1 MTLEAEKHVLVV
13 FPHPDDEA
21 FSSSGTIKLFTQSG
35 VPVTYLCG
43 TLGQMG
49 RNLGNPLFANRETLP
64 EVRKKELVDACEVMG
79 IEDLRMLGLH
89 DKTLEFE
96 NEEYLADI
104 VEEALLEL
112 KPSLVLT
119 FYPGHGVH
127 PDHDAMSNAVAI
139 AVARLPEQER
149 PTVYGKA
156 ILKNSVELIGE
167 PDVTIDIRS
176 VAEEK
181 LKAIKAHKSQT
192 SGWVELM
199 EKQLKE
205 NAPEIEDWLYRETF
219 WTYKV

>member
-1 MTLEAEKHVLVV
+1 MEPERHVLVV

-21 FSSSGTIKLFTQSG
+21 FSSSGTIKQFTQSG

-64 EVRKKELVDACEVMG
+64 AVRKQELINACEVMG
-79 IEDLRMLGLH
+79 IKDLRMLGLH
-89 DKTLEFE
+89 DKTIEFE
-96 NEEYLADI
+96 DEEYIADI
-104 VEEALLEL
+104 VEKVIHEL
-112 KPSLVLT
+112 KPSLVIT

-127 PDHDAMSNAVAI
+127 PDHDAMSNGVKI
-139 AVARLPEQER
+139 AVSRLPEQER
-149 PTVYGKA
+149 PTIYGKA
-156 ILKNSVELIGE
+156 ILKNSVELIGH
-167 PDVTIDIRS
+167 PNVIIDIRS

-199 EKQLKE
+199 EKQLQE
-205 NAPEIEDWLYRETF
+205 NAPEIEEWLYRETF
-219 WTYKV
+219 WTYEV

>member
-1 MTLEAEKHVLVV
+1 MEAEKHVLVV

-64 EVRKKELVDACEVMG
+64 EVRKKELLKACEVMG
-79 IEDLRMLGLH
+79 ITDLRMLGLH

-96 NEEYLADI
+96 DEEYLADI
-104 VEEALLEL
+104 VEEALKEL
-112 KPSLVLT
+112 QPTLILT

-139 AVARLPEQER
+139 AVNRIPEDAR

-156 ILKNSVELIGE
+156 ILKNSVELLGE
-167 PDVTIDIRS
+167 PDVVIDIRS
-176 VAEEK
+176 VAEDK
-181 LKAIKAHKSQT
+181 LNAIKAHKSQT

-199 EKQLKE
+199 EKQLQE

-219 WTYKV
+219 WTYKG